1 MSAKLNP
8 IGDRHFHILIAICGL
23 MLAGGLVVAW
33 RAPRLGE
40 YDPANYVEVARNLLA
55 GQGLTSE
62 VVGNFYRRYQSVQH
76 AEDRRASVW
85 SVVLAGSMAMLGESE
100 FAATLPNLLL
110 GLLLAPVLVYLLAQQ
125 LRLPSAVCLAAA
137 IVFVAWPYWLK
148 ESLDAGADVLFTSL
162 LLLALLAVLCA
173 GERRGAM
180 LLAGAAVGLAYT
192 VKPAGLLLV
201 VPLAAYYWLDQAGLS
216 PRRRLLCL
224 VGFAGVLLLF
234 ASPMLISNCLAFGN
248 PVYSTNIHT
257 AGHIRTDASGEGLLH
272 VYWGEPLPSLGLWLS
287 QAGLQGVA
295 VTVVEHLGRALAL
308 LFGGIGLFFVVPCVI
323 VVSGISYHRRVR
335 NLWVFAG
342 LLILELALTWIV
354 LPRYLLVVLPVVT
367 ISAAAG
373 GMTIARRI
381 WAIRRDAEAGL
392 LAVVLL
398 VASVGIGGYVYWR
411 VSQQSADS
419 LRQAHIEM
427 ADWAKQQLPAYS
439 VIMAHYPYLVR
450 FYSDRPV
457 VQIPFDDTDALE
469 RVWRRYGVDVVA
481 VPTVALAPRWARA
494 LPRRELLELA
504 AAHGW
509 QPVYRNSG
517 VVVLGPRR

>member
-8 IGDRHFHILIAICGL
+8 IGNRHFHILIAICGL
-23 MLAGGLVVAW
+23 MLAGGLITAW
-33 RAPRLGE
+33 RVPRLGE

-76 AEDRRASVW
+76 AEDRRASAW
-85 SVVLAGSMAMLGESE
+85 SLVLAGSMAVFGESE

-125 LRLPSAVCLAAA
+125 LRLPSAVCLAAG

-173 GERRGAM
+173 GERKGAM
-180 LLAGAAVGLAYT
+180 LLAGAAFGLAYT

-201 VPLAAYYWLDQAGLS
+201 APLAAYYWLDRAGLS
-216 PRRRLLCL
+216 ARRRLLCL
-224 VGFAGVLLLF
+224 VGFVGVILLF
-234 ASPMLISNCLAFGN
+234 ASPMLIRNYLTFGN
-248 PVYSTNIHT
+248 PVYSTNTHT

-272 VYWGEPLPSLGLWLS
+272 VYWGDPLPSLGRWLS
-287 QAGLQGVA
+287 QAGLGGVA
-295 VTVVEHLGRALAL
+295 AAIIEQLGRALAL
-308 LFGGIGLFFVVPCVI
+308 LFGGIGLFFVVPCIIVI
-323 VVSGISYHRRVR
+323 LGMGHHRRVR

-342 LLILELALTWIV
+342 LLILELALTWVI
-354 LPRYLLVVLPVVT
+354 LPRYLLAVLPVVT

-398 VASVGIGGYVYWR
+398 VVSVGIGGYVYWR
-411 VSQQSADS
+411 VNQQSANS
-419 LRQAHIEM
+419 LRRAHIEM
-427 ADWAKQQLPAYS
+427 AGWAKQQLPADS

-457 VQIPFDDTDALE
+457 VQIPFDDADALA
-469 RVWRRYGVDVVA
+469 RVWRHYGVKAVA
-481 VPTVALAPRWARA
+481 VPTASPRVQWARA
-494 LPRRELLELA
+494 LPRRRLLELA

-509 QPVYRNSG
+509 QPAYRNSG
-517 VVVLGPRR
+517 VVVLRPRR